1 MQSTIS
7 GEIFK
12 QTAFGTSVC
21 IPLALFIGVRAKK
34 HGVIG
39 TMINGNP
46 EAVWAQR
53 KEPLT
58 QLWDVLY
65 NLAPFTTPSHCATP
79 LWHQCSKVFAHA
91 TSSICFML
99 QALLP
104 FSTWQTPTHPT
115 RFTLN
120 FHFLSKAFPSPLG
133 RVGHMLLQ
141 APTASCSSPTSL
153 NHCVCL
159 LSCCLWEYDWGG
171 HLCFCYPAH
180 FSSCYWEQYSKLPL
194 GHHPIPTLSPL
205 LDNLFQITLDSGV
218 AIGPNS
224 G

>member
-1 MQSTIS
+1 MLQSTIS

-79 LWHQCSKVFAHA
+79 L
-91 TSSICFML
+91 
-99 QALLP
+99 
-104 FSTWQTPTHPT
+104 
-115 RFTLN
+115 
-120 FHFLSKAFPSPLG
+120 
-133 RVGHMLLQ
+133 
-141 APTASCSSPTSL
+141 
-153 NHCVCL
+153 
-159 LSCCLWEYDWGG
+159 
-171 HLCFCYPAH
+171 
-180 FSSCYWEQYSKLPL
+180 
-194 GHHPIPTLSPL
+194 
-205 LDNLFQITLDSGV
+205 
-218 AIGPNS
+218 
-224 G
+224 

>member
-153 NHCVCL
+153 NHCGVGWL
-159 LSCCLWEYDWGG
+159 G
-171 HLCFCYPAH
+171 
-180 FSSCYWEQYSKLPL
+180 FSAGMRERSASKLIQHFGRIL
-194 GHHPIPTLSPL
+194 NAVGLRF
-205 LDNLFQITLDSGV
+205 LFSGWQSAV
-218 AIGPNS
+218 AFLCS
-224 G
+224 